1 MTRRPVSTMKLPVA
15 TLFVLVAFTP
25 FSGFGADAQ
34 GRPAEVRIAV
44 YSDVGAGPAVGDLLS
59 VLERADGLH
68 VEKVAAEAVRNG
80 VLGDFAVL
88 IHPGGSGSKQGK
100 QLGEEGREAV
110 RSFVRRGGGFI
121 GICAGAY
128 LASADYPWSL
138 HILDAK
144 VLDRKHWARGNGMVR
159 VGLTDRGRA
168 ILHTDAPNVSI
179 YYGQGPLL
187 APAGDADIP
196 DYITLGAYETE
207 IAKNGAPSGV
217 MIGTTAIAAG
227 TFGRGKVLCFSP
239 HPEKTDG
246 LGSFVHRAIEHV
258 AGKQVAGDEIDD
270 APRQASGGN

>member
-1 MTRRPVSTMKLPVA
+1 MEKRTIAAMRLPVA
-15 TLFVLVAFTP
+15 TLLLLVAVSPPTA
-25 FSGFGADAQ
+25 FGDDAQ
-34 GRPAEVRIAV
+34 GRPAAIRIAV
-44 YSDVGAGPAVGDLLS
+44 YRDVGVGRSVGNLLS
-59 VLERADGLH
+59 VLEGADGLH
-68 VEKVAAEAVRNG
+68 VEKVAAEEVRNG
-80 VLGDFAVL
+80 VLGGFAVL

-110 RSFVRRGGGFI
+110 RSFVRGGGGFI

-144 VLDRKHWARGNGMVR
+144 VLDRKHWARGNGTVR
-159 VGLTDRGRA
+159 VGLTDQGRA
-168 ILHTDAPNVSI
+168 ILDTDSPDVNI

-196 DYITLGAYETE
+196 DYIALGAYETE

-227 TFGRGKVLCFSP
+227 TFGCGKVLCFSP
-239 HPEKTDG
+239 HPEKTEG
-246 LGSFVHRAIEHV
+246 LGAFVHRAIEYV
-258 AGKQVAGDEIDD
+258 VGVSTIMARSSE
-270 APRQASGGN
+270 PSG

>member
-1 MTRRPVSTMKLPVA
+1 MKLPVA
-15 TLFVLVAFTP
+15 TAILLVAISPLTA
-25 FSGFGADAQ
+25 FGDDAQ
-34 GRPAEVRIAV
+34 SRPAEIRLAV
-44 YSDVGAGPAVGDLLS
+44 YSDVGVGRSVGDLLS
-59 VLERADGLH
+59 VLDRADALQ
-68 VEKVAAEAVRNG
+68 VENVAAEAVRHG

-110 RSFVRRGGGFI
+110 RCFVRRGGGFL

-144 VLDRKHWARGNGMVR
+144 VLDREHWARGNGTVR

-168 ILHTDAPNVSI
+168 ILHTDSPNVSI

-187 APAGDADIP
+187 APAGDDDIS
-196 DYITLGAYETE
+196 DYIALGAYETE

-246 LGSFVHRAIEHV
+246 LGSFVHRAIEYV
-258 AGKQVAGDEIDD
+258 TGKQVAGDEIND